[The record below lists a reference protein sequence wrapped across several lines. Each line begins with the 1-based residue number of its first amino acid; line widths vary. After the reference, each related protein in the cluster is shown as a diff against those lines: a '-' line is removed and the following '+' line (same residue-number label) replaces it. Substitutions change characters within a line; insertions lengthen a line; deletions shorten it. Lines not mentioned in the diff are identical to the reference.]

1 MRRDRRNELWEEH
14 VSAHPIRYFAA
25 IALWALPNH
34 ADAQGPATAAPE
46 VLRVTRTADDGGE
59 GSLRWAIERNNAAPG
74 RSRIEL
80 DPAGQAPHVIK
91 LASALPAIKGPVVIE
106 GAPWKRSGEFVVL
119 DGSGYIE
126 DKGPQTCPGAVAGQ
140 YGANV
145 RTTTYPGLA
154 LVDTQGVEI
163 SGLEIRNFCI
173 GVLIHRASGNS
184 IHDNRI
190 VGNRGGA
197 GVMLTGDDGN
207 GNSTATTTVH
217 NKVQRNEFLDNGDG
231 LEVTR
236 GAAFNLVA
244 DNVFRSTAANP
255 EPSQGIEILFG
266 NDNVVVSNRFEG
278 YSDGLQINWGQRNYI
293 AANIFTDNTFGL
305 SLSGAGNSIDGNV
318 ISGNA
323 VGIAVRPAADMTMA
337 WISRNAIYGNG
348 QKIERCFAGGSCDPD
363 IRKGGIVFGLPSGE
377 HERYAGKR
385 GIGVAPPPGSLA
397 KMCPDGAP
405 NCQAPPNGGLAAPTL
420 GSVRKRAGELIV
432 QGELRGKPLSRF
444 TVEIF
449 GNRAAGSGEGEMFL
463 GEVATASDA
472 EGRGRFSLTVDAAK
486 LATMPASFTA
496 TLTSADGATSEFSQP
511 VALSE

>member
-1 MRRDRRNELWEEH
+1 MPAR
-14 VSAHPIRYFAA
+14 STRYLAA
-25 IALWALPNH
+25 IALWVLPI
-34 ADAQGPATAAPE
+34 AAGAQSPSTPSPE

-74 RSRIEL
+74 RFRIEIA
-80 DPAGQAPHVIK
+80 PAGQAPHVIK
-91 LASALPAIKGPVVIE
+91 PVSPLPAIKGPVAIE
-106 GAPWKRSGEFVVL
+106 GAAWKRSGEFIVL

-126 DKGPQTCPGAVAGQ
+126 DKGPQTCPGAVPGQ
-140 YGANV
+140 YGTNV
-145 RTTTYPGLA
+145 RTTTNPALA

-163 SGLEIRNFCI
+163 SGLEVRNFCI

-190 VGNRGGA
+190 VANRGGA

-207 GNSTATTTVH
+207 GNPTATTTLH
-217 NKVQRNEFLDNGDG
+217 NKVLRNEFLDNGDG
-231 LEVTR
+231 LELTR

-244 DNVFRSTAANP
+244 DNVFRSTDANP
-255 EPSQGIEILFG
+255 EPSQGIEILLG
-266 NDNVVVSNRFEG
+266 NDNTVVSNRFEG
-278 YSDGLQINWGQRNYI
+278 YSDGLQINWGHRNYI
-293 AANIFTDNTFGL
+293 AANIFTNNSFGL
-305 SLSGAGNSIDGNV
+305 SLSGAGNIIAGNV
-318 ISGNA
+318 IYGNA
-323 VGIAVRPAADMTMA
+323 VGIAVRPAPDMTMA

-377 HERYAGKR
+377 HERYVGKR
-385 GIGVAPPPGSLA
+385 GIGVAPAPGSLG
-397 KMCPDGAP
+397 KICPDGAP

-420 GSVRKRAGELIV
+420 ERVRKRAGELIV
-432 QGELRGKPLSRF
+432 QGELRGKPRSRF
-444 TVEIF
+444 TVEVF

-463 GEVATASDA
+463 GEVATTSDA
-472 EGRGRFSLTVDAAK
+472 EGLGKFSLTVDAAK
-486 LATMPASFTA
+486 LAAMPASFTA